1 MMLIDDTLRLLSP
14 PSSTFTPVG
23 SNPVAAPRV
32 GFAADCGG
40 GEARLLGAYARKR
53 AADLRESHD
62 RRL

>member
-1 MMLIDDTLRLLSP
+1 MLIDDTLRLLSP
-14 PSSTFTPVG
+14 PSSLHPVG

-40 GEARLLGAYARKR
+40 GEARLLGAYAGG
-53 AADLRESHD
+53 APPICEGATD